1 MRNHRRNQTKTSATT
16 ASRKLSALLKK
27 LPRAKAQ
34 EVLDFAD
41 FLASRIQAPKKTQ
54 RLGDRFA
61 GAWKD
66 DRTAEEII
74 ADIRNSRVN
83 TVGREEL

>member
-1 MRNHRRNQTKTSATT
+1 MTT
-16 ASRKLSALLKK
+16 NKKLSALLKK

-41 FLASRIQAPKKTQ
+41 FLASRIQTPKKTQ

-61 GAWKD
+61 GVWKD

-74 ADIRNSRVN
+74 ADIRESRMNSME
-83 TVGREEL
+83 REEL

>member
-1 MRNHRRNQTKTSATT
+1 MTT
-16 ASRKLSALLKK
+16 NKKLSALLKK

-41 FLASRIQAPKKTQ
+41 FLASRIQTPKRTQ

-61 GAWKD
+61 GVWMD
-66 DRTAEEII
+66 NRTAEEII
-74 ADIRNSRVN
+74 ADIRESRMN
-83 TVGREEL
+83 TIEREQL

>member
-1 MRNHRRNQTKTSATT
+1 MTT
-16 ASRKLSALLKK
+16 NKKLSALLKK

-41 FLASRIQAPKKTQ
+41 FLASRIQSPKKPQ

-61 GAWKD
+61 GVWKG
-66 DRTAEEII
+66 DRSAEEII
-74 ADIRNSRVN
+74 ADIRESRMN
-83 TVGREEL
+83 TIEREQL